1 MIDRRPLYTGG
12 NDVSDIPR
20 DLARAAHAGT
30 SFVPEKRAQQE
41 IDSYSAQLAEDY
53 AALSKLADTPEK
65 RTQLDEEFAR
75 YRDGYRRR
83 NVKMLSSRARCVST
97 MIAGPSNFPARR
109 MAKRSEIADRRMAE
123 RMEFRTRALA
133 AIRKTLCPELRPIM
147 AGDDDAVSRLRV
159 KIAEAEK
166 LQVTMK
172 AVNDAIRKHA
182 KEGVESQVAAL
193 VVLGH
198 PEDQARKLLT
208 RDWSG
213 RVGFPAYALTNNN
226 ANIQRM
232 KLRLVAIERNQ
243 ALPATEAEGE
253 TGVRL
258 EDVPAENR
266 IRLYF
271 PGKPAAEVRTSLKS
285 CGFRWA
291 PSLGCWQAY
300 RNSRSIAHA
309 QQLAGVGVNS

>member
-1 MIDRRPLYTGG
+1 MNAADV
-12 NDVSDIPR
+12 VSDIPLN
-20 DLARAAHAGT
+20 LARAAHAGT

-41 IDSYSAQLAEDY
+41 IESYSAQLAQDY
-53 AALSKLADTPEK
+53 AELLKLADTSEK

-75 YRDGYRRR
+75 YREGYRRR
-83 NVKMLSSRARCVST
+83 TVKTLSSRARCVST

-109 MAKRSEIADRRMAE
+109 MAKRSEIADRRIAE

-147 AGDDDAVSRLRV
+147 AGDDDAAVRLRA

-182 KEGVESQVAAL
+182 REGVEAQIAAL
-193 VVLGH
+193 VALGH

-208 RDWSG
+208 PDWSG
-213 RVGFPAYALTNNN
+213 RVGFPAYTLTNNN
-226 ANIQRM
+226 ANIRRM
-232 KLRLVAIERNQ
+232 KSRLVAIERNQ
-243 ALPATEAEGE
+243 TLPATATEGQ
-253 TGVRL
+253 TGVRV

-266 IRLYF
+266 VRLYF
-271 PGKPAAEVRTSLKS
+271 PDKPSAEIRTSLKS
-285 CGFRWA
+285 RGFRWT

-300 RNSRSIAHA
+300 RNTGSLACA
-309 QQLAGVGVNS
+309 QQVAGLREVAA